1 MINRGSFDYV
11 IIGAGS
17 AGCVLANRL
26 SADPKLSVLLLEA
39 GPVDRNPWIHV
50 PLGYGRLFNHPVLN
64 WGYKTRPEPHL
75 EHREIS
81 QPRGKVL
88 GGSSSINGLVYIRGQ
103 REDFDEWANAGASGW
118 SYADVLPYFK
128 RAENQARG
136 ADEWHGVDGP
146 LSVSD
151 QSEPH
156 MLCDAYIA
164 AAVEAGHPA
173 NPDFNGAAQEGAGY
187 FQTTSHRGRRC
198 SAAVAYLRPA
208 RRRPNLTIVTNAHA
222 RRILFDGTRAIGV
235 EWTSAGQ
242 LYRAYG
248 GRETI
253 LAAGAINTPQLL
265 ELSGVGD
272 GQRLQQLGV
281 EVRHDN
287 RAVGENLQD
296 HLQVRCVFET
306 NQNVTLNDDMGS
318 LVRKIR
324 MAARYVLKRK
334 GPLTVSAGYAGGFFR
349 TAAAKDFRPDMEVHF
364 ITFSTNKMGDR
375 LDPFSAFT
383 ASSCQLRPTSR
394 GHVHAVSP
402 DPMAPPD
409 ILANYLAT
417 EEDRATNIAGLR
429 LIRNIIAQPSIAQY
443 ITHERLPGA
452 ALTSDEALL
461 EYTRQHA
468 SSLYHPTCTAAIG
481 QVVDP
486 QLRVTGVSGLRV
498 VDGSVMP
505 SVVSGNCNAAIIAI
519 AERAADLI
527 LGRSMLEKEM
537 ANG

>member
-1 MINRGSFDYV
+1 MIDRGHFDYV

-26 SADPKLSVLLLEA
+26 SADPRVSILLLEA

-64 WGYKTRPEPHL
+64 WGYKTQPEPHL
-75 EHREIS
+75 AHRQIS

-103 REDFDEWANAGASGW
+103 REDFDDWANEGANGW
-118 SYADVLPYFK
+118 SYAEMLPYFK
-128 RAENQARG
+128 RSEHQARG
-136 ADEWHGVDGP
+136 ADDWHGVDGP

-156 MLCDAYIA
+156 LLCDAYIA
-164 AAVEAGHPA
+164 AAVEAGYPA
-173 NPDFNGAAQEGAGY
+173 NPDFNGADQEGAGY

-222 RRILFDGTRAIGV
+222 RRILFDGVRAIGV
-235 EWTSAGQ
+235 EWTSGGQ
-242 LYRAYG
+242 LFCAYG

-265 ELSGVGD
+265 ELSGIGD
-272 GQRLQQLGV
+272 GQRLQSLGV
-281 EVRHDN
+281 EVIYN
-287 RAVGENLQD
+287 NPAVGENLQD
-296 HLQVRCVFET
+296 HMQVRCVFET
-306 NQNVTLNDDMGS
+306 NQRVTLNDDMGS
-318 LVRKIR
+318 LARKIR
-324 MAARYVLKRK
+324 MVARYVLQRK

-349 TAAAKDFRPDMEVHF
+349 TTAAKDMRPDMEVHF
-364 ITFSTNKMGDR
+364 ITFSTNKMGDS

-402 DPMAPPD
+402 DPMAAPD

-429 LIRNIIAQPSIAQY
+429 LIRNIMAQPAMARY
-443 ITHERLPGA
+443 ITNERMPGPD
-452 ALTSDEALL
+452 LTSDDALL
-461 EYTRQHA
+461 AYIRQNA
-468 SSLYHPTCTAAIG
+468 ASLYHPTCTAAIG

-486 QLRVTGVSGLRV
+486 QLRVIGVDGLRV
-498 VDGSVMP
+498 VDASVMP

-527 LGRSMLEKEM
+527 LGGPMLEKEM